1 MVHGQGL
8 VGEDEGLPDFCGGVV
23 ELRGSDGLSG
33 GFFGLGDEEGGADGG
48 GENGGDEE
56 GAAGDRHGGSGV
68 GGLPITVFVGFGVA
82 RDFGGGGG
90 GRLTSNRGSGR
101 SGEGESAR
109 VRRTRTRASLQD
121 ALSFPV
127 DWRWDM
133 KCNSVLWLVIFVL
146 VILFFSLAGAPYKRS
161 IGRCP

>member
-1 MVHGQGL
+1 VVHGQGL

-90 GRLTSNRGSGR
+90 ADLPQIGVA
-101 SGEGESAR
+101 GEAAR
-109 VRRTRTRASLQD
+109 ERA
-121 ALSFPV
+121 
-127 DWRWDM
+127 
-133 KCNSVLWLVIFVL
+133 
-146 VILFFSLAGAPYKRS
+146 LASDEHVHGPACKML
-161 IGRCP
+161 